1 MISKENAIVIALND
15 QPEYQRLLEGPPQT
29 RGMKVGRVHLEAGKA
44 CGQHSTKD
52 KEEILIFL
60 SGEGELLVG
69 DEKEV
74 LAVGVGRVAYIPPQ
88 TIHDVRNTGPEPLVY
103 VFCVSLP
110 AG

>member
-1 MISKENAIVIALND
+1 MTSKENAIVVELNGKAD
-15 QPEYQRLLEGPPQT
+15 YQRLLEGPPQT

-52 KEEILIFL
+52 KEEILVFL

-69 DEKEV
+69 DEKEA
-74 LAVGVGRVAYIPPQ
+74 LAVGTGRVAYIPPQ
-88 TIHDVRNTGPEPLVY
+88 TIHDVRNTGSEPLVY